1 MSRSTEFREL
11 IKGDGIVVMP
21 GVSTPLEGIIAE
33 AIGFEAI
40 FMTGYGTSGLVYG
53 IPDLYVMTLTEASQ
67 NAQRIATRVGI
78 PLIVDF
84 DTGYGG
90 RLNIER
96 SVHEIEQVDIA
107 GIVFEDRI
115 WSVSTGAQV
124 PAILPRKEATERIK
138 LASDA
143 RSSDLII
150 VGRTDGLDMGE
161 TIEQV
166 VERANSYVEAGADVI
181 YVEHPQTVDQ
191 MEKIVNDINAP
202 ILTDMSEWY
211 QELSLSAT
219 ELEELGFSMVIFP
232 ISTCLYSTTA
242 IIEILSELHS
252 NGDTRA
258 FLDRMI
264 TGEDYERIVED
275 HDVESALSRVRS
287 FSSPSKK

>member
-1 MSRSTEFREL
+1 MSRSTELREL
-11 IKGDGIVVMP
+11 LKGDGIVVMP

-67 NAQRIATRVGI
+67 NAQRIATGVGI
-78 PLIVDF
+78 PLICDF

-90 RLNIER
+90 RANIR
-96 SVHEIEQVDIA
+96 RAVHEIEQVGVA
-107 GIVFEDRI
+107 GVVFEDRI
-115 WSVSTGAQV
+115 WSVDTGAPV
-124 PAILPRKEATERIK
+124 TAILPCEEAMERIK
-138 LASDA
+138 AASDA

-166 VERANSYVEAGADVI
+166 VERANSYVDAGADVI
-181 YVEHPQTVDQ
+181 YVEHPKTMDQ
-191 MEKIVNDINAP
+191 MEKIVSDIDAP

-242 IIEILSELHS
+242 IVEILSELHS
-252 NGDTRA
+252 NGDTKA
-258 FLDRMI
+258 FLERMI
-264 TGEDYERIVED
+264 TGEDFERIVED
-275 HDVESALSRVRS
+275 HDVEGALSRVRS
-287 FSSPSKK
+287 FSSPSNQ